1 MLLTVRQ
8 LSKFYGDRQV
18 LRDVSFTLDRGQHK
32 GLVGANGAGKST
44 LLKAMVG
51 EIGPD
56 GGSVTLEPDAEIG
69 YLPQTLAEAA
79 GKSVDELLHD
89 SLVTVYQ
96 LEKRMREL
104 ERAMASANGDLGDV
118 LAEYAEVSERFERR
132 GGYDLAHRLE
142 IILSGLDVADIDRSR
157 PVATLSGGE
166 KTRVCLAALL
176 LRSPDLLLLDEPTN
190 HLDFAAMEWLEA
202 YLQSYPGGLLVV
214 SHDRHFLN
222 RTVTAILE
230 VDEHSGQVKQYVGD
244 YDAYAGVKILERRQ
258 WVEAYTAQQ
267 EEIIELRQVIKGKAR
282 QVAHNRPPRD
292 NDKYIKNFK
301 RERVDTAVA
310 RNVSAAEEKLRR
322 IETDPIPEP
331 PNKLTI
337 NPEFD
342 PKALTSGS
350 PLAVSGLGKAFGETV
365 VLDGVTFALGPRSRV
380 VIVGPNGAG
389 KSTLLRILT
398 GAEPAGAGDV
408 TVAGSVV
415 VGYLDQEQESLNNDA
430 TLFDVYR
437 QGRTGHFEELKA
449 ELLKY
454 GLFTWPD
461 LLKPVSTLSI
471 GQKRKLQIAR
481 LIATGANL
489 LLLDE
494 PTNHI
499 SFDVLEAFEEALLDF
514 SGPVLAISHDRRFI
528 ERFADEVWEL
538 REATMRRGEEATIRG
553 RDDGMK

>member
-1 MLLTVRQ
+1 MLLTVTQ

-18 LRDVSFTLDRGQHK
+18 LRDVSFTLDNGQHR

-44 LLKAMVG
+44 LLKAIVG
-51 EIGPD
+51 EFSPD
-56 GGSVTLEPDAEIG
+56 GGSVSLARDAEVG

-79 GKSVDELLHD
+79 DKSVDELLHE
-89 SLVTVYQ
+89 SLAAVYQ

-104 ERAMASANGDLGDV
+104 ERAMTRANGDLAGV
-118 LAEYAEVSERFERR
+118 LADYTEVSECFERR

-142 IILSGLDVADIDRSR
+142 IVLSGLDVADIDRSR

-176 LRSPDLLLLDEPTN
+176 LRAPDLLLLDEPTN

-202 YLQSYPGGLLVV
+202 YLQSYPGGLLIV

-230 VDEHSGQVKQYVGD
+230 VDEHSGQVKQYAGD
-244 YDAYAGVKILERRQ
+244 YDAYAGAKVLERRH
-258 WVEAYTAQQ
+258 WAEAYAAQQ
-267 EEIIELRQVIKGKAR
+267 EEIIELRQMIKGKAR

-301 RERVDTAVA
+301 RERIDTAVA

-322 IETDPIPEP
+322 IEADPIPKP
-331 PNKLTI
+331 PDKLTI
-337 NPEFD
+337 SPDFD
-342 PKALTSGS
+342 PRRLTSGS
-350 PLAVSGLGKAFGETV
+350 PLAVSGLSKAFGDTT
-365 VLDGVTFALGPRSRV
+365 VLDDVTFALGPRSRV

-398 GAEPAGAGDV
+398 GVEQADDGSI
-408 TVAGSVV
+408 TMAGSVV
-415 VGYLDQEQESLNNDA
+415 VGHLDQEQESLDNDA
-430 TLFDVYR
+430 TLFDVYC

-461 LLKPVSTLSI
+461 LFKQVATLSI

-514 SGPVLAISHDRRFI
+514 PGPVLAISHDRRFI

-538 REATMRRGEEATIRG
+538 NDAKMRRC
-553 RDDGMK
+553 DDGLVG

>member
-1 MLLTVRQ
+1 MLLTITQ

-18 LRDVSFTLDRGQHK
+18 LRDVSFTLDNGQHR

-44 LLKAMVG
+44 LLKAIVG
-51 EIGPD
+51 EFSPD
-56 GGSVTLEPDAEIG
+56 GGSVSLARDAEIG
-69 YLPQTLAEAA
+69 YLPQTLMEAA
-79 GKSVDELLHD
+79 DKSIDDLLHE
-89 SLVTVYQ
+89 SLAAVYQ

-104 ERAMASANGDLGDV
+104 ERAMTRANGDLGDV
-118 LAEYAEVSERFERR
+118 LAEYAEVSECFERR

-142 IILSGLDVADIDRSR
+142 IVLGGLDVADIDRSR

-176 LRSPDLLLLDEPTN
+176 LRTPDLLLLDEPTN

-202 YLQSYPGGLLVV
+202 YLQSYPGGMLVV

-230 VDEHSGQVKQYVGD
+230 VDEHSGQVKQYAGD
-244 YDAYAGVKILERRQ
+244 YDAYAGAKVLERRH
-258 WVEAYTAQQ
+258 WAEAYAAQQ
-267 EEIIELRQVIKGKAR
+267 EEIIELRQMIKGKAR

-301 RERVDTAVA
+301 RERIDTAVA

-322 IETDPIPEP
+322 IEADPIPKP
-331 PNKLTI
+331 PDKLAI
-337 NPEFD
+337 NPDFE
-342 PKALTSGS
+342 PRRLTSGS
-350 PLAVSGLGKAFGETV
+350 PLAVSGLSKTFEDTT
-365 VLDGVTFALGPRSRV
+365 VLDGVTFALGSRSRV

-398 GAEPAGAGDV
+398 GAEQADHGSI
-408 TVAGSVV
+408 TMAGSVV
-415 VGYLDQEQESLNNDA
+415 VGHLDQEQESLDNDA
-430 TLFDVYR
+430 PLFEVYC

-481 LIATGANL
+481 LIAIGANL

-499 SFDVLEAFEEALLDF
+499 SFDVLEAFEEALFDF
-514 SGPVLAISHDRRFI
+514 PGPVLAISHDRRFI

-538 REATMRRGEEATIRG
+538 NDAKMRRCEDAMMGWWGDR
-553 RDDGMK
+553 

>member
-18 LRDVSFTLDRGQHK
+18 LRDVSLTLDRGQHK

-44 LLKAMVG
+44 LLKAIVG

-69 YLPQTLAEAA
+69 YLPQTLAAAA

-89 SLVTVYQ
+89 SLAKVYQ

-104 ERAMASANGDLGDV
+104 ERAMTSANGDLGDV
-118 LAEYAEVSERFERR
+118 LAEYAEVSECFERR

-142 IILSGLDVADIDRSR
+142 IVLGGLAVADIDRSR
-157 PVATLSGGE
+157 SVATLSGGE

-176 LRSPDLLLLDEPTN
+176 LRAPDLLLLDEPTN
-190 HLDFAAMEWLEA
+190 HMDFAAMEWLEA
-202 YLQSYPGGLLVV
+202 YLQSYPGGLIVV

-230 VDEHSGQVKQYVGD
+230 VDEHSGQVKQYTGD
-244 YDAYAGVKILERRQ
+244 YDAYAEAKHLERQQ
-258 WVEAYTAQQ
+258 WIEAYAAQQ
-267 EEIIELRQVIKGKAR
+267 EEIAELRLVIKGKAR

-292 NDKYIKNFK
+292 NDKYIKHFK

-322 IETDPIPEP
+322 IEADPLPEP
-331 PNKLTI
+331 PKKLAI
-337 NPEFD
+337 NSEFD
-342 PKALTSGS
+342 PKTLTSGS
-350 PLAVSGLGKAFGETV
+350 PLAVSGLGKTFGETV

-398 GAEPAGAGDV
+398 GAEPADAGDV

-415 VGYLDQEQESLNNDA
+415 VGYLDQEQESLDNDA

-437 QGRTGHFEELKA
+437 QGRTGHFEEMKA

-514 SGPVLAISHDRRFI
+514 PGPVLAISHDRRFI
-528 ERFADEVWEL
+528 DRFADEVWEL
-538 REATMRRGEEATIRG
+538 SEGRSRRRG
-553 RDDGMK
+553 RDDGVR